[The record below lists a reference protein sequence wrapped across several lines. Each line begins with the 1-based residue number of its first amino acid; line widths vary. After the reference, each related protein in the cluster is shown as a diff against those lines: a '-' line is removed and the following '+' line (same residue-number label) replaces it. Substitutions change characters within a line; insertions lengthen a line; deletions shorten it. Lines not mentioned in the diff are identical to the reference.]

1 MTTLEQAILANQQP
15 EPKSLDTLLSE
26 LRHLNIRLWTE
37 GDRLRYKAATGT
49 LTPELLAQLRDRKV
63 EIVEFLKAAS
73 LAADPSAA
81 NIPAIPRDGH
91 LPLSISQ
98 ERLWYHHQFDPD
110 SSLNNIITAYR
121 INGNLDLELLD
132 RAQHE
137 IAQRHEILRT
147 TFPTVDGMPTIKIA
161 PEWELSI
168 PLEDLQQIGAAE
180 RDEVAYQRASAE
192 CRRAYDLETG
202 PLFRLHLFQLEPDK
216 YILVLTMHRMM
227 ADGISVDIVFRELVT
242 HYQAYLLDRA
252 VVLPELPIQYID
264 YAHWQRQRVQGE
276 FLDRHLRYWKEH
288 LQAPLPQL
296 KLPISRPR
304 PATYCFNT
312 QRRRLI
318 FPKQLHNA
326 LNTLSKAEEATLFM
340 TLMAAF
346 KVLLYPY
353 AEGEDVMICC
363 SNAGRNRAEIEH
375 AIGPFFNSLVLR
387 TNLSGNPTFR
397 ETLAREKQ
405 VALGAFAHQDLPFEQ
420 LVPELDTSGN
430 KGRSSLFQVFFAL
443 NPSWTDGNT
452 LYTVELPGVTFYT
465 MTAYLHRGKSKF
477 DLFLVAREAEQ
488 GLQLL
493 FEYNSDLFD
502 PEVIFPIM
510 DRFQTLLEN
519 IVANPDRPIAELSV
533 LTPVE
538 QQQLVVAAAIQAELP
553 AAPESIAIGDDCELE
568 ITKIWE
574 RVLDVAP
581 IGIADNFFDLGGN
594 SLTAVRLFAEIATTF
609 EKNLPLSMLLK
620 APTIGQLAAVIRQ
633 DVAADIWSPLVEIK
647 PGGAK
652 SPLFCIHGG
661 GFNILVYRDLA
672 LQLDADL
679 PVYGLQARGLD
690 RQQPLADRLEAMATD
705 YINEIQ
711 RVQPV
716 GPYLLAGLSN
726 GGNIALEMAQQL
738 HARGETVALLAM
750 FDSYAPAG
758 ITLLSPVPR
767 FLSSLSYALKYSA
780 PRSISKL
787 RQAGVKQMAIDLK
800 TTIDRLFRAKT
811 PTDEPAAN
819 LDPPDLQP
827 HSNENAIERN
837 LNRVSNYILEHSPW
851 SFFSPSAQLQTSQ
864 APVAETLKQ
873 MERYYSKIYKTY
885 APQPYP
891 GKITIFQAIE
901 PPPGYQRDPY
911 LGWGE
916 IAQGGVEIYKI
927 PGNHTSMMESPIL
940 PEQMNIC
947 LDRVIDEYGLS

>member
-1 MTTLEQAILANQQP
+1 MKTLEQATLTTQTP
-15 EPKSLDTLLSE
+15 VPTLDTLLSE
-26 LRHLNIRLWTE
+26 LRQLEIRLWIE
-37 GDRLRYKAATGT
+37 GDRLRYKAAPGT
-49 LTPELLAQLRDRKV
+49 LTPELLAQIRDRKA

-73 LAADPSAA
+73 IAADPSAA
-81 NIPAIPRDGH
+81 NIPVIPRDGD

-98 ERLWYHHQFDPD
+98 ERLWYHHQFEPD
-110 SSLNNIITAYR
+110 SSLNNIITAYQ
-121 INGNLDLELLD
+121 IDGNLDLDLLN
-132 RAQHE
+132 RAQHA

-147 TFPTVDGMPTIKIA
+147 TFPTVNGLPTIQIA
-161 PEWELSI
+161 PEWHLSI
-168 PLEDLQQIGAAE
+168 PIEDLQQIPPTE
-180 RDEVAYQRASAE
+180 RDEVAHQRAIAE
-192 CRRAYDLETG
+192 SRRAYDLETG
-202 PLFRLHLFQLEPDK
+202 PLFRMRLLQLEPDK

-227 ADGISVDIVFRELVT
+227 ADGVSVDVVFRELVT

-252 VVLPELPIQYID
+252 LVLPELPIQYID
-264 YAHWQRQRVQGE
+264 YAHWQRHRLQGE

-288 LQAPLPQL
+288 LKAPLPQL
-296 KLPISRPR
+296 NLPISRPR

-318 FPKQLHNA
+318 FPKQLHDA

-340 TLMAAF
+340 TLMAAL

-353 AEGEDVMICC
+353 ADREDVTICC

-375 AIGPFFNSLVLR
+375 AIGPFFNSLAIR
-387 TNLSGNPTFR
+387 TDLSGNPTFR
-397 ETLAREKQ
+397 ETISREKQ

-420 LVPELDTSGN
+420 LVPELDTSGT

-443 NPSWTDGNT
+443 NPSWKDGNT
-452 LYTVELPGVTFYT
+452 LSTVELPGITFDTMFGYLYT
-465 MTAYLHRGKSKF
+465 GKTKF
-477 DLFLVAREAEQ
+477 DLFLVAREAEE

-502 PEVIFPIM
+502 PEVILPIM
-510 DRFQTLLEN
+510 DRFQTLLET
-519 IVANPDRPIAELSV
+519 IVADPDRPIAELSI
-533 LTPVE
+533 LTPIE
-538 QQQLVVAAAIQAELP
+538 QQQLVTAAAIQAELP
-553 AAPESIAIGDDCELE
+553 AAPESISIGDDCEREL
-568 ITKIWE
+568 TKIWE
-574 RVLDVAP
+574 RVLDFAP

-647 PGGAK
+647 PGTAK

-672 LQLDADL
+672 SKLDADR

-690 RQQPLADRLEAMATD
+690 SHQPLADRLEAMATD

-726 GGNIALEMAQQL
+726 GGNIAIEMAQQL
-738 HARGETVALLAM
+738 HAKGETVALVAM

-780 PRSISKL
+780 PRAIAKL
-787 RQAGVKQMAIDLK
+787 RQAGAKQMAIDLK
-800 TTIDRLFRAKT
+800 TTIDRLFKAKT
-811 PTDEPAAN
+811 TADAPASHSE
-819 LDPPDLQP
+819 PPDRHP
-827 HSNENAIERN
+827 TNENALDRN

-885 APQPYP
+885 TPQPYA
-891 GKITIFQAIE
+891 GKITSFQAIE
-901 PPPGYQRDPY
+901 PPPGYHRDPY

-927 PGNHTSMMESPIL
+927 PGNHTSMMESPVL
-940 PEQMNIC
+940 PEKMNIC
-947 LDRVIDEYGLS
+947 LNHIIDEYGLS